1 MRLATAGLTI
11 GHDGCI
17 IANKAAK
24 YQIPGT
30 NIENLLLRGF
40 LPEDAIEL
48 ELFIADLKYIFL
60 FRHANTS
67 PRASG
72 PALFKF

>member
-1 MRLATAGLTI
+1 MRLATAGLAI

-24 YQIPGT
+24 DQIPGT
-30 NIENLLLRGF
+30 NIENLLLWGF

-48 ELFIADLKYIFL
+48 ELFIADL
-60 FRHANTS
+60 
-67 PRASG
+67 
-72 PALFKF
+72 